1 MENGKK
7 SLRGNR
13 TPYDCPR
20 GRSRAS
26 VAIKA
31 TGLTTQAFIKIH
43 VTTIKVNDSL
53 MTGREGG
60 VENQS
65 QLIDTMETDPE
76 TSRTNLLDNGK
87 TAMSVKYVARFL
99 EQREV

>member
-1 MENGKK
+1 MET
-7 SLRGNR
+7 S
-13 TPYDCPR
+13 R

-26 VAIKA
+26 VTVKG
-31 TGLTTQAFIKIH
+31 TGLTTQVFIKIH
-43 VTTIKVNDSL
+43 ETTLKVNDSL
-53 MTGREGG
+53 MTDRDGG

-87 TAMSVKYVARFL
+87 TAMSVKYVARLL

>member
-1 MENGKK
+1 
-7 SLRGNR
+7 
-13 TPYDCPR
+13 
-20 GRSRAS
+20 
-26 VAIKA
+26 
-31 TGLTTQAFIKIH
+31 
-43 VTTIKVNDSL
+43 

-65 QLIDTMETDPE
+65 QLIDTMEMDPE

-87 TAMSVKYVARFL
+87 TAMSVKYVARLL